1 MTKSMTAFARIES
14 GNVTWEIRSVNHR
27 YLDGTFKLPE
37 NFRGLEAKLRSEL
50 RKKLN
55 RGKIDCLLRVS
66 QDLDEDQSI
75 VINSVQL
82 DKLNAAIDQTAAKI
96 GNAAPVN
103 ILDVLKWPGILST
116 ETADQSQI
124 EKRISESFSE
134 SLKSLVEMRA
144 REGEELKKIILNKL
158 LELKVIVDAVKL
170 EAPIINARQKQKI
183 LDRMADL
190 NQDPD
195 QNRLEQELVYLAQK
209 SDIAEELDRL
219 YTHIEE
225 VQTTLAQSGAVGR
238 RLDFLMQELNREANT
253 LSSKAVAAN
262 TSVQSVEL
270 KVIIEQMRE
279 QVQNIE

>member
-1 MTKSMTAFARIES
+1 M
-14 GNVTWEIRSVNHR
+14 
-27 YLDGTFKLPE
+27 
-37 NFRGLEAKLRSEL
+37 
-50 RKKLN
+50 
-55 RGKIDCLLRVS
+55 
-66 QDLDEDQSI
+66 
-75 VINSVQL
+75 INSVQL
-82 DKLNAAIDQTAAKI
+82 DKLSAAIDQTAAKI
-96 GNAAPVN
+96 GNPAPVN

-116 ETADQSQI
+116 ETADQSQL
-124 EKRISESFSE
+124 EKRINESFSE
-134 SLKSLVEMRA
+134 SLKSLMEMRA

-195 QNRLEQELVYLAQK
+195 QNRLEQEQVYLAQK

>member
-1 MTKSMTAFARIES
+1 MTAFARTES

-37 NFRGLEAKLRSEL
+37 AFRSLESKLRNEL

-55 RGKIDCLLRVS
+55 RGKVDCLLRIN

-75 VINSVQL
+75 VINNIQL
-82 DKLNAAIDQTAAKI
+82 EKLNAAIEKTAAAI
-96 GNAAPVN
+96 SNPGPVN
-103 ILDVLKWPGILST
+103 ILDVLRWPGILST
-116 ETADQSQI
+116 ETADQSQL
-124 EKRISESFSE
+124 EKRIGESFNV
-134 SLKSLVEMRA
+134 SLKSLLEMRE
-144 REGEELKKIILNKL
+144 REGDELKRIILEKL
-158 LELKVIVDAVKL
+158 RELKVIVDAVKL
-170 EAPIINARQKQKI
+170 EAPVIVARQKQKI
-183 LDRMADL
+183 LDRIEDL

-195 QNRLEQELVYLAQK
+195 KNRLEQELVYLAQK

-219 YTHIEE
+219 YTHVEE
-225 VQTTLAQSGAVGR
+225 VQTTLAQPGPVGR

-262 TSVQSVEL
+262 TSVQAVEL